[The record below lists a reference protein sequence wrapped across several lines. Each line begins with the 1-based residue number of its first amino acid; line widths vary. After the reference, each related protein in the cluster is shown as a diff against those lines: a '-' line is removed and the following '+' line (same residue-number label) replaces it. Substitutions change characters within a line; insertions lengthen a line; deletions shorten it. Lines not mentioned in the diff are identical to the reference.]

1 MYTDNTKK
9 NSNFFFV
16 FAVKNISQFSTRIV
30 MNIRI
35 AGDEEL
41 INETSYCAAASIDF
55 FFINVIGIAIDYAKR
70 DIYRLQKL

>member
-9 NSNFFFV
+9 NSNFIFV

-55 FFINVIGIAIDYAKR
+55 FY
-70 DIYRLQKL
+70 